1 MATREET
8 KKMIEVMQ
16 AFVDGKEIESTY
28 GFGDDYWYDEKSP
41 NWDWC
46 VHEYRIKEHKPKFK
60 VGDYVRILN
69 GREIKDYKH
78 GWTEGMCQYIGFI
91 FRVSDVQEDNG
102 IFCYIPDVMP
112 YYSYDERGLELV
124 EINNQ

>member
-16 AFVDGKEIESTY
+16 AFVDGKEIEELCEYGKWISTD
-28 GFGDDYWYDEKSP
+28 GKP
-41 NWDWC
+41 KWDWQRVNYRVK
-46 VHEYRIKEHKPKFK
+46 VHEPKFK

-69 GREIKDYKH
+69 GREIKDYRH
-78 GWTEGMCQYIGFI
+78 GWAAGMNQYVGFI
-91 FRVSDVQEDNG
+91 FRVSAVQEDNG
-102 IFCYIPDVMP
+102 IFCYTPDVKP